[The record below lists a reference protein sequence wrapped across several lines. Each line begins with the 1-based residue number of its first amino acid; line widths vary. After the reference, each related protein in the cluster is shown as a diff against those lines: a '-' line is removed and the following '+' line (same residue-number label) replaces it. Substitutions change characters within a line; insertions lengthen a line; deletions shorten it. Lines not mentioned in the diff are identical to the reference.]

1 MANYHDPEA
10 FVNFGLGIGGLG
22 SIHNVNFSY
31 DVRFS
36 SSGSKMVEK
45 SGVERLMVE
54 KSGLEK
60 SGVEA

>member
-45 SGVERLMVE
+45 SGVEAW
-54 KSGLEK
+54 G
-60 SGVEA
+60 